1 MIHRLLAALPAVA
14 LFAGAAAAQ
23 DFRGAELSVEAL
35 AFDGDDSETF
45 SNYRGAAEVGIPGG
59 FGIAADLSFFNFG
72 DDEDGIR
79 NLTVHGLTEA
89 LPLATWGLFYAR
101 DSADDSSSDTFGVE
115 AGRNLGGLGI
125 EAYLGF
131 GDEDDEE
138 FRLAG
143 FDGTF
148 DLGSAFAVTGS
159 GALLDTDGGNVGRL
173 SVGGE
178 FRFAGG
184 RGPAL
189 YAEVGRIGAA
199 DAALGVEDGSTFV
212 GVGARIAIGANRGT
226 TFGSRGLGEV
236 VGGF

>member
-1 MIHRLLAALPAVA
+1 MIHRLLAAAPVA
-14 LFAGAAAAQ
+14 LLLAGAASAQ
-23 DFRGAELSVEAL
+23 AFQGAELSVEAL
-35 AFDGDDSETF
+35 TFDGDDTETF
-45 SNYRGAAEVGIPGG
+45 SNYRGAAEIGVPGG
-59 FGIAADLSFFNFG
+59 FGLAADLSFYNFG
-72 DDEDGIR
+72 DGDDGIR
-79 NLTVHGLTEA
+79 NVTVHGLTDA
-89 LPLATWGLFYAR
+89 LPFATWGLFYAR
-101 DSADDSSSDTFGVE
+101 DANDDASSDTFGAE
-115 AGRNLGGLGI
+115 AARSFGGLDVEG
-125 EAYLGF
+125 YLGF
-131 GDEDDEE
+131 GDEDGNE

-159 GALLDTDGGNVGRL
+159 GALLDTDGGDVGRL

-189 YAEVGRIGAA
+189 YAEVGRIGADDEA
-199 DAALGVEDGSTFV
+199 SGVDDGSTFV
-212 GVGARIAIGANRGT
+212 GVGARIAVGANRGT